1 MLFTFFLY
9 ELDFLLRR
17 IYFLHYV
24 KTICFRPDL
33 TDLDSNSGGMY
44 IRIFPKISHISDMG
58 VYRMNQQNQLVQNRV
73 RVVLYTALEYPFCPL
88 VENRLENL
96 KEKKHFELEKMTS
109 R

>member
-1 MLFTFFLY
+1 
-9 ELDFLLRR
+9 
-17 IYFLHYV
+17 
-24 KTICFRPDL
+24 
-33 TDLDSNSGGMY
+33 
-44 IRIFPKISHISDMG
+44 MG

-73 RVVLYTALEYPFCPL
+73 RVVLYTALEYPFCSL

>member
-1 MLFTFFLY
+1 M
-9 ELDFLLRR
+9 
-17 IYFLHYV
+17 
-24 KTICFRPDL
+24 
-33 TDLDSNSGGMY
+33 
-44 IRIFPKISHISDMG
+44 SDMG